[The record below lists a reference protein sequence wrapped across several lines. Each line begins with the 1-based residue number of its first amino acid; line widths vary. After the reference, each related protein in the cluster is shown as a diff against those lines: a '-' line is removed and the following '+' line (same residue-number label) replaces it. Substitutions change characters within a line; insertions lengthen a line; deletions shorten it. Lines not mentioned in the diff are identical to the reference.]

1 MIRRA
6 THIILSFLL
15 LVSTIGLSVSKH
27 YCNGKLISTSFFIDT
42 DSCCDSNDC
51 CKNETEVFQLHEAFS
66 VSVDLYLEES
76 APIDLLLNPIFLFND
91 NEIIQSTLK
100 DYIISESPP
109 PTKIQISLAKR
120 QAYLL

>member
-27 YCNGKLISTSFFIDT
+27 YCDGKLISTSFFIDA
-42 DSCCDSNDC
+42 DSCCDSTDC

-66 VSVDLYLEES
+66 VSVDLYLQES

-91 NEIIQSTLK
+91 NGIIKSTIK

-109 PTKIQISLAKR
+109 PTKIQISLANR
-120 QAYLL
+120 QTYLL